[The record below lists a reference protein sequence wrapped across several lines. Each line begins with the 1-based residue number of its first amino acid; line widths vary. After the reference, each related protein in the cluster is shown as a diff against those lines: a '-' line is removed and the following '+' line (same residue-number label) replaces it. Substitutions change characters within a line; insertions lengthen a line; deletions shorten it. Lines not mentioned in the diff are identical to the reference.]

1 MKKEFMPY
9 YISRVILSAI
19 FAILVMGFN
28 WKAQLLGAGFF
39 GFFLL
44 YLHSGWYRIDLKN
57 PYFPIRRDS
66 LGQQFQRKALIAAVT
81 VGLVIYLILSQISGL
96 FETAPSG
103 SIALSIWVLVYFVT
117 QFILFSRA

>member
-28 WKAQLLGAGFF
+28 WKALLLGAGFF

-57 PYFPIRRDS
+57 PYFPIHRDS
-66 LGQQFQRKALIAAVT
+66 HGQQIQRKALIAAVT

-96 FETAPSG
+96 VETAPSG
-103 SIALSIWVLVYFVT
+103 SIALSIGVLVYFVT